1 MLQQRNELDFKG
13 QNIYVGID
21 VHLKSWTVTI
31 LTETQPHKTFSQ
43 PPKPE
48 VLADYL
54 KKHFPNGKYHSAYEA
69 GFSGFWAHYR
79 LMSQGINNIVINPAD
94 VPTTQKEQYHKNDPV
109 DSRKIAKS
117 LRSGLLTPIH
127 ILGNETME
135 DRSLVRT
142 RSTLVK
148 DMTRFKVR
156 IKSFLF
162 FFGINYPE
170 YFENTRTHW
179 SRNFMQW
186 LKEIKLE
193 TWSGRAALD
202 MLIREA
208 ENQRQLLLEIDKKIR
223 VLCRSDRYKQNVE
236 LLQTVPGIGITNA
249 VVFITQIENVERFST
264 IDELASYVGLV
275 PTSHSSGEKENKGE
289 MTFRGQK
296 ILKSMLVESAWVA
309 VRIDT
314 ALSLSY
320 NTYIKRMQPN
330 KAIIRI
336 ARKLLNRMYYTLKNK
351 RPYQTGIV
359 GQNL

>member
-1 MLQQRNELDFKG
+1 MLLQRNELDFKG

-48 VLADYL
+48 VLAGYL
-54 KKHFPNGKYHSAYEA
+54 DKHFPNGSYHSAYEA

-79 LMSQGINNIVINPAD
+79 LISLGINNIVINPAD
-94 VPTTQKEQYHKNDPV
+94 IPTTQKEQYHKNDPV
-109 DSRKIAKS
+109 DSRKIARS
-117 LRSGLLTPIH
+117 LRAGLLNPIH
-127 ILGNETME
+127 VLDNQTIE

-142 RSTLVK
+142 RSVLVK

-170 YFENTRTHW
+170 KFENTKTHW
-179 SRNFMQW
+179 SRNFIQW
-186 LKEIKLE
+186 LKEIELE

-202 MLIREA
+202 MLISEA
-208 ENQRQLLLEIDKKIR
+208 ENQRLILLDINKKIR
-223 VLCRSDRYKQNVE
+223 ALCRSEKYKANIE

-249 VVFITQIENVERFST
+249 VIFITQIENVERFKT

-275 PTSHSSGEKENKGE
+275 PTSHSSGEKDNKGE

-296 ILKSMLVESAWVA
+296 ILKSMMIESAWVA
-309 VRIDT
+309 IRMDT

-336 ARKLLNRMYYTLKNK
+336 ARKLLNRIYYALKNK